1 MLQIVQASA
10 PCAALAAACLRNER
24 FFAHRVNQPVSGQR
38 PLRRKA
44 QLKAALRGIQ
54 NVFAHRAVNQLRRR
68 ENQCAAAILQAS
80 CHADGEAVYR
90 DEAEVLDDLTPR
102 EMERMLTLLAEGR
115 QPEQENPAFDSE
127 RFEALR
133 GA

>member
-1 MLQIVQASA
+1 MRTVD
-10 PCAALAAACLRNER
+10 ALKPLTAGELLELWRYYRER
-24 FFAHRVNQPVSGQR
+24 VED
-38 PLRRKA
+38 PLERT
-44 QLKAALRGIQ
+44 LLC
-54 NVFAHRAVNQLRRR
+54 N
-68 ENQCAAAILQAS
+68 AAILQAS

-115 QPEQENPAFDSE
+115 QPERENPAFDSE

>member
-1 MLQIVQASA
+1 MRAIEELRPLTAG
-10 PCAALAAACLRNER
+10 ALLGLWQ
-24 FFAHRVNQPVSGQR
+24 AHREAYDD
-38 PLRRKA
+38 PLERT
-44 QLKAALRGIQ
+44 LRC
-54 NVFAHRAVNQLRRR
+54 N
-68 ENQCAAAILQAS
+68 

-115 QPEQENPAFDSE
+115 QPERENPAFDSE

>member
-1 MLQIVQASA
+1 MRAIEELRPLTAG
-10 PCAALAAACLRNER
+10 ALLGLWQ
-24 FFAHRVNQPVSGQR
+24 AHREAYDD
-38 PLRRKA
+38 PLERT
-44 QLKAALRGIQ
+44 LRC
-54 NVFAHRAVNQLRRR
+54 N
-68 ENQCAAAILQAS
+68 AAILQAS

-115 QPEQENPAFDSE
+115 QPERENPAFDSV

>member
-1 MLQIVQASA
+1 MRAIEARRPLTAG
-10 PCAALAAACLRNER
+10 ALLGLWQ
-24 FFAHRVNQPVSGQR
+24 AHREAYDD
-38 PLRRKA
+38 PLERT
-44 QLKAALRGIQ
+44 LRC
-54 NVFAHRAVNQLRRR
+54 N
-68 ENQCAAAILQAS
+68 AAILQAS

-115 QPEQENPAFDSE
+115 QPERENPAFDSE

>member
-1 MLQIVQASA
+1 MRAIEELRPLTAG
-10 PCAALAAACLRNER
+10 ALLGLWQ
-24 FFAHRVNQPVSGQR
+24 AHREAYDD
-38 PLRRKA
+38 PLERT
-44 QLKAALRGIQ
+44 LRC
-54 NVFAHRAVNQLRRR
+54 N
-68 ENQCAAAILQAS
+68 AAILQAS

-90 DEAEVLDDLTPR
+90 DEDEVLD

-115 QPEQENPAFDSE
+115 QPERENPAFDSE

>member
-1 MLQIVQASA
+1 MRTVDARKPLTAVK
-10 PCAALAAACLRNER
+10 LRELWRYYRER
-24 FFAHRVNQPVSGQR
+24 VED
-38 PLRRKA
+38 PLERT
-44 QLKAALRGIQ
+44 LLC
-54 NVFAHRAVNQLRRR
+54 N
-68 ENQCAAAILQAS
+68 AAILQAS

-115 QPEQENPAFDSE
+115 QPERENPAFDSE
-127 RFEALR
+127 RVEALR

>member
-1 MLQIVQASA
+1 MRTVDEMKLLTAVELLNLWQTYRQRSDD
-10 PCAALAAACLRNER
+10 PLER
-24 FFAHRVNQPVSGQR
+24 TLLCN
-38 PLRRKA
+38 
-44 QLKAALRGIQ
+44 
-54 NVFAHRAVNQLRRR
+54 
-68 ENQCAAAILQAS
+68 AAILQAS

-115 QPEQENPAFDSE
+115 QPERENPAFDSE
-127 RFEALR
+127 RLEALR